1 MFDFAYN
8 QRNADLKKIT
18 TSCEA
23 LSSIPIPPKEK
34 KRKQTKQNLPPR
46 SEIYFPFY
54 FKNSAL
60 LENLFLKI
68 FK

>member
-34 KRKQTKQNLPPR
+34 KRKQTKQNKTYLQGVR
-46 SEIYFPFY
+46 FTF
-54 FKNSAL
+54 
-60 LENLFLKI
+60 LFTLKTPHFLRI
-68 FK
+68 CF